1 MLRSLTFIRFVHT
14 VIFILLSVILAV
26 LLYEVIADRITPLT
40 WIAVALF
47 TGEGIVLIA
56 SGWKCPLTAY
66 AESLGADHGQ
76 VTDVF
81 LPKWFADRV
90 FVIYG
95 GLFAVAL
102 LFLVMRLLD

>member
-14 VIFILLSVILAV
+14 VIFILLSVILAM
-26 LLYEVIADRITPLT
+26 LLYEVIADKITSLT

-47 TGEGIVLIA
+47 TGEGVVLMA

-66 AESLGADHGQ
+66 AESLGANHGQ
-76 VTDVF
+76 VTDIF

-90 FVIYG
+90 FIIYVS
-95 GLFAVAL
+95 LFAVAL
-102 LFLVMRLLD
+102 LFLVIRLLD